1 MMNSLI
7 TRVNDMD
14 RVFNQLW
21 HAGQTPTTDGS
32 CSTMRPRVD
41 IEETS
46 AEFRVRMD
54 LPGVKR
60 EDLKVEIENNTLL
73 IEAERKTESSEDMQ
87 VLHRERANHARFVR
101 SFTLGESVKSDAIN
115 AQLVDG
121 VLELTI
127 PKSEK
132 ALPRR
137 INVE

>member
-14 RVFNQLW
+14 RVFNQIWNLS
-21 HAGQTPTTDGS
+21 QTPTTES
-32 CSTMRPRVD
+32 TCSTQRPRVD
-41 IEETS
+41 VEETGT
-46 AEFRVRMD
+46 EFLLRMD

-73 IEAERKTESSEDMQ
+73 IEAERKTESREDMQ
-87 VLHRERANHARFVR
+87 VLHRERPNHARFAR
-101 SFTLGESVKSDAIN
+101 SFSLGESIKTDAII
-115 AQLVDG
+115 AQLADG

>member
-1 MMNSLI
+1 MNSLI

-14 RVFNQLW
+14 RVFNHLW
-21 HAGQTPTTDGS
+21 HSSQSRAPEDAST
-32 CSTMRPRVD
+32 TMRPRVD

-46 AEFRVRMD
+46 DAFRVRMD
-54 LPGVKR
+54 LPGVER

-73 IEAERKTESSEDMQ
+73 IEAERKLESSEGMQ
-87 VLHRERANHARFVR
+87 VLHRERANHARFAR
-101 SFTLGESVKSDAIN
+101 SFSLGESVKADAIN
-115 AQLVDG
+115 AQLVNG

-127 PKSEK
+127 PKNEK